1 MATLERSKLY
11 VEGKDDL
18 HVISNLLEQ
27 YVNSSE
33 GHGVAPN
40 ASELKE
46 MNCKEALLRAVQPT
60 IEVEVGNGKSV
71 GFVLDAD
78 ENPRARWSAVRSRL
92 QRVRLS
98 PLQEA
103 NLDLI
108 QEIELDVPEEM
119 PAGGYV
125 THVEECGVR
134 IGV

>member
-1 MATLERSKLY
+1 
-11 VEGKDDL
+11 
-18 HVISNLLEQ
+18 
-27 YVNSSE
+27 
-33 GHGVAPN
+33 
-40 ASELKE
+40 
-46 MNCKEALLRAVQPT
+46 MNGKEALLRAVQPT

-108 QEIELDVPEEM
+108 QEIELDLIQEIELDVPEEM